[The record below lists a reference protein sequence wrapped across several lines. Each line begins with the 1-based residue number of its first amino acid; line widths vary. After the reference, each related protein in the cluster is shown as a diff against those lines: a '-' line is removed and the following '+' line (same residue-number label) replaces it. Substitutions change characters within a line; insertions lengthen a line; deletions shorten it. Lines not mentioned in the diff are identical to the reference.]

1 MSVHKLAF
9 DNAFFE
15 CYPTSFSLRIKQQ
28 RRFFYKVDVTSSIP
42 NMRVLSAIKP
52 SSSSW
57 HNCLS
62 QPSFLFLHQV
72 LSKNKLHFIS
82 VHNKESIY
90 DAFQQGKSHELS
102 YPKSSVSYRF
112 LELIFCDVGGLLLPL
127 LGETISMY
135 VLLMIVASSLGY
147 ISYITNS
154 KFSMGFMISKTW
166 SSVSITKSCPMKQT
180 RVVNQKLN
188 SWFSTWWHFSSCFLS
203 FHS

>member
-15 CYPTSFSLRIKQQ
+15 CYPTSFSLRIKHQ

-42 NMRVLSAIKP
+42 TTRVLSAIKP

-112 LELIFCDVGGLLLPL
+112 LELIFCDVGGPPPTSIGRNNFYVCFINDCSKLTWIYLLHHKFEIFYGFHDFQNMVECFDYKILSN
-127 LGETISMY
+127 ET
-135 VLLMIVASSLGY
+135 
-147 ISYITNS
+147 N
-154 KFSMGFMISKTW
+154 
-166 SSVSITKSCPMKQT
+166 
-180 RVVNQKLN
+180 
-188 SWFSTWWHFSSCFLS
+188 
-203 FHS
+203 